1 MITASQL
8 RDIIRD
14 IVRQERKPMTKL
26 GTIPVTYTTGKPT
39 VQFDG
44 ETSPS
49 AKQYPY
55 LASYTPVA
63 GDRVLLVRVG
73 NSWVIQGKI
82 IS

>member
-1 MITASQL
+1 MITATQL

-26 GTIPVTYTTGKPT
+26 GTIPATYTTGKPT

-44 ETSPS
+44 ESS
-49 AKQYPY
+49 ASTKQYPY
-55 LASYTPVA
+55 LASYTPTA
-63 GDRVLLVRVG
+63 GDRVLLLRVG
-73 NSWVIQGKI
+73 TGWVIAGKV